1 MELREF
7 FASVGGDCEAVLNRL
22 PSEAMVRRFLRKFPA
37 DPSYDALHTALAA
50 GDLATA
56 FRAVHTIKGTAAN
69 LGLDTLASAA
79 SALTEALRGTDTL
92 PPQTLVD
99 TVDTAYE
106 LTVRQIAAL
115 DE

>member
-1 MELREF
+1 MELHEF
-7 FASVGGDCEAVLNRL
+7 FTSVGGDCEVVLRRL
-22 PSEAMVRRFLRKFPA
+22 PGEAMVRRFLHKFPA
-37 DPSYDALHTALAA
+37 DPSYDALHAALAA
-50 GDLATA
+50 GDLAAA

-79 SALTEALRGTDTL
+79 SALTEALRGADTL
-92 PPQTLVD
+92 PPQALVD
-99 TVDTAYE
+99 AVDAAYA